1 MRKTSRATIKFLTV
15 LTVFPLAYGLF
26 GGVGMAA
33 SAGGS
38 THMTGVVAAPD
49 RHCC

>member
-15 LTVFPLAYGLF
+15 LTVIPFAFGLF
-26 GGVGMAA
+26 GGAGTAA
-33 SAGGS
+33 FAAGS
-38 THMTGVVAAPD
+38 THMTVVAAPD

>member
-15 LTVFPLAYGLF
+15 LTAFPLAFGLF
-26 GGVGMAA
+26 SGAGMASAATA
-33 SAGGS
+33 S
-38 THMTGVVAAPD
+38 TQLTGVAAAPD